1 MSADNFNI
9 DKLNLDKSD
18 SGRNT
23 FADSVRLMTQFDLQ
37 PVMAIE
43 NEAYEFPWTP
53 GIMSDCLKCGYH
65 CYVYEVDCE
74 VRGYLIFS
82 TVLDEMHLL
91 NICIDPAYQNKGY
104 GKQFINWLINFAH
117 DLGTKTLYLE
127 VRVSN
132 HAAIYLYQNLGF
144 NEIGIRPDYYPAKN
158 GKEDAQLFACEL
170 AWG

>member
-1 MSADNFNI
+1 MSEDNFN
-9 DKLNLDKSD
+9 LDKNNSGKKTFSD
-18 SGRNT
+18 CI
-23 FADSVRLMTQFDLQ
+23 RLMTQFDLP

-43 NEAYEFPWTP
+43 NEAYEFPWTT

-91 NICIDPAYQNKGY
+91 NICIAPVYQNKGY
-104 GKQFINWLINFAH
+104 GNQFIQWLINFARNN
-117 DLGTKTLYLE
+117 GIKTLYLE

-132 HAAIYLYQNLGF
+132 QAAIHLYQNLGF
-144 NEIGIRPDYYPAKN
+144 NEIGLRPDYYPLKN

>member
-1 MSADNFNI
+1 MSS
-9 DKLNLDKSD
+9 DKILSD
-18 SGRNT
+18 TLISKMKLSDRNT
-23 FADSVRLMTQFDLQ
+23 FDESIRLMTEFDLE

-43 NEAYEFPWTP
+43 NEAYDFPWTR

-82 TVLDEMHLL
+82 TVLDEVHLL
-91 NICIDPAYQNKGY
+91 NVCIDIAYQNKGY
-104 GKQFINWLINFAH
+104 GCQFLNWLMNFAR
-117 DLGTKTLYLE
+117 DKGSKTLYLE

-132 HAAIYLYQNLGF
+132 HAAIHLYQNLGF
-144 NEIGIRPDYYPAKN
+144 NEIGLRPDYYPAKN